1 MITGL
6 AFVLFGILVL
16 VYPQILAILFASVL
30 MLFGLGMMATSWQFR
45 RLRKR
50 SGSRFINW
58 IIRY

>member
-6 AFVLFGILVL
+6 SFVLFGILVL
-16 VYPQILAILFASVL
+16 VYPQLLAILFASFL

-50 SGSRFINW
+50 SESRLINW
-58 IIRY
+58 IIRF

>member
-6 AFVLFGILVL
+6 AFVLFGILIL

-45 RLRKR
+45 RLRR
-50 SGSRFINW
+50 ESTSRFINW
-58 IIRY
+58 IVRW